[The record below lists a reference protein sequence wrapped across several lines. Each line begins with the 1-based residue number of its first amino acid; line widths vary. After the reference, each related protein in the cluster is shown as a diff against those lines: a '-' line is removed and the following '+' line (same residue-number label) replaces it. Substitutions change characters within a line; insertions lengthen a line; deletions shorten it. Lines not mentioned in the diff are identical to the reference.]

1 MPTSDGTVWMKIQ
14 GYPSLS
20 HNCLLR
26 HYHHIR
32 CRLSTVGHRPLTLTI
47 FASAGSG
54 LHPSQTPGLN
64 QVIRPLFWW
73 TSNAALT
80 DPRSPFE
87 NFSTLTAIYS
97 LCSTACSLPLL
108 RRPYSLGYVGI
119 GVGALIGLMLGTT
132 HQWQRVHRRLVGMD
146 LPACL
151 GCIK

>member
-14 GYPSLS
+14 EYPSLS

-97 LCSTACSLPLL
+97 LCSTAC
-108 RRPYSLGYVGI
+108 
-119 GVGALIGLMLGTT
+119 A
-132 HQWQRVHRRLVGMD
+132 
-146 LPACL
+146 LPATFTTTLFAWLCRYR
-151 GCIK
+151 GRCFNWTNVRYYSPVAKGS